1 MTPTPQATPED
12 RPPLAEV
19 VHRNIQ
25 SELALA
31 GMKRIDLQKA
41 LDVAPMYLQRRY
53 TMGTEWAWGDVEKI
67 ADWLHIPESK
77 LTNRRPT

>member
-1 MTPTPQATPED
+1 
-12 RPPLAEV
+12 
-19 VHRNIQ
+19 
-25 SELALA
+25 
-31 GMKRIDLQKA
+31 MKRIDLQKA

-67 ADWLHIPESK
+67 ADWLHIDESK